1 MKVAIV
7 TGSVASGK
15 TTLAKALSKKL
26 NYKYIDVHNLI
37 KKNKLYD
44 SYDRNDKCYVVD
56 VKKLNKF
63 LIKEINQYK
72 RIIKK
77 ESRKIKNFPN
87 SKFKNFEPLKKK
99 KKEKTKKKSIKGIII
114 DSHLSHYLARRYVD
128 LCIVTKCELKELQKR
143 LKKKG
148 YSKNKIRENLDCEIF
163 DICLNEAREKGHKVI
178 IIDTTKRVNT
188 KEIRKRFK

>member
-7 TGSVASGK
+7 TGSIASGK

-44 SYDRNDKCYVVD
+44 SYDRKDKCYIVD

-77 ESRKIKNFPN
+77 EL
-87 SKFKNFEPLKKK
+87 LKKK
-99 KKEKTKKKSIKGIII
+99 KQMKGIII
-114 DSHLSHYLARRYVD
+114 DSHLSHYLARKHVD

-148 YSKNKIRENLDCEIF
+148 YSKNKIRDNLDCEIF
-163 DICLNEAREKGHKVI
+163 DVCLNEAREKGHKVLVV
-178 IIDTTKRVNT
+178 DTGKRVDLKKTINF
-188 KEIRKRFK
+188 IYN